1 MDEDGEGGGFGIV
14 LTREL
19 EVLAIQKGVS
29 REGIKTVS
37 KGGGAAKSFRP
48 VIFSF

>member
-37 KGGGAAKSFRP
+37 KGGGLQKVSDP
-48 VIFSF
+48 